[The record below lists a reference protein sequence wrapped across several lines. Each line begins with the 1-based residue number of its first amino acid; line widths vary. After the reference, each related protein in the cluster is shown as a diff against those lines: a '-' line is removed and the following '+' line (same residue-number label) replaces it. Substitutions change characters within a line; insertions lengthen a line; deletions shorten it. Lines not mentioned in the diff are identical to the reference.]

1 MICFRNA
8 LIWAIIGGSF
18 EIVKLIVDQ
27 QNVLL
32 FEKDVD
38 GKYILYQ
45 RKQLVTMQQFF
56 VFSPDFRTALDWSLF
71 ANHQN
76 VADLLVKYNATIS
89 PE

>member
-38 GKYILYQ
+38 GKYILY
-45 RKQLVTMQQFF
+45 
-56 VFSPDFRTALDWSLF
+56 
-71 ANHQN
+71 
-76 VADLLVKYNATIS
+76 
-89 PE
+89 